1 MMIETMV
8 KDQICI
14 AAGIVAIA
22 AIVFMIP
29 AITNAAFAVQ
39 NPACSGNPH
48 DIGDPQNP
56 HDFQSGENGNPHSG
70 GFHDCPGQGTHQN

>member
-22 AIVFMIP
+22 RNGLHDSCNHKRSLRSDKTLHVVGTLMTSAIPRIRTTFSLEKT
-29 AITNAAFAVQ
+29 ATHTA
-39 NPACSGNPH
+39 S
-48 DIGDPQNP
+48 
-56 HDFQSGENGNPHSG
+56 
-70 GFHDCPGQGTHQN
+70 FHDCPGQGTHQN